1 MTKGVRPNQIN
12 MCGSGYPTVLSL
24 YPRPIQI
31 SGTFP
36 SPIPVLVLV
45 STMAASLKEA
55 GPTCSVLSLTFNK
68 CDHIKETKSIIVPA
82 INSRTFNDIFD
93 EHHDFVRQFNFTC
106 ESGLQGE
113 DEVYRLH
120 DACRAWLIVHAV
132 MHQFFSFFHV
142 RCQKV
147 TELQYHSPCL
157 YVTKQCSFSYLLAVN
172 NKV

>member
-1 MTKGVRPNQIN
+1 MV
-12 MCGSGYPTVLSL
+12 
-24 YPRPIQI
+24 
-31 SGTFP
+31 
-36 SPIPVLVLV
+36 
-45 STMAASLKEA
+45 ASLKEA

-172 NKV
+172 SKF

>member
-1 MTKGVRPNQIN
+1 

-147 TELQYHSPCL
+147 TELLAYMLQSSVHL
-157 YVTKQCSFSYLLAVN
+157 VTC
-172 NKV
+172 